1 MLIATYFH
9 HIEHEYYTQLGLELL
24 QFKGQREE
32 RAHQLVL
39 SLSMKLNGQRPIDMS
54 ALSAKLRPKTKQKLM
69 LNSCPCPPL

>member
-9 HIEHEYYTQLGLELL
+9 HIEHAYYTQLGLELL

-39 SLSMKLNGQRPIDMS
+39 SLSLDETQW
-54 ALSAKLRPKTKQKLM
+54 TKA
-69 LNSCPCPPL
+69 N